1 MATIYFIRHATPQ
14 LTGVEIPYDQLPG
27 PSLSRQGEWEANQ
40 LSAFVRQSAIV
51 KLYHSPFLRT
61 KQTAHIIGTI
71 AQIPYA
77 EENVLT
83 EWVKG
88 ESESRVVARLS
99 PFLQICIWEST
110 ELGPIGVVTHG
121 GLIKV
126 FLKMFNIEGPLLHKH
141 LLRFDPNSPLPPAGV
156 WMAEI
161 YDQGLPAKLQLVYV
175 PESESNE
182 RSE

>member
-1 MATIYFIRHATPQ
+1 MTTIYFIRHATPQ

-27 PSLSRQGEWEANQ
+27 PSLSRRGEREANQ
-40 LSAFVRQSAIV
+40 LSAFVKQSAIV
-51 KLYHSPFLRT
+51 KLYYSPFLRT
-61 KQTAHIIGTI
+61 KQTAFIIGTI
-71 AQIPYA
+71 AQIPSVEETVLA
-77 EENVLT
+77 E
-83 EWVKG
+83 WAKG
-88 ESESRVVARLS
+88 ESESSVVARLS
-99 PFLQICIWEST
+99 AFLQICILEST
-110 ELGPIGVVTHG
+110 ELGPIGIVTHG

-161 YDQGLPAKLQLVYV
+161 YDHSSPTKLQLVYV

-182 RSE
+182 RNE